1 MSSHP
6 EMDLPRSCHVLS
18 ISASAYDTLAED
30 VLEITYQ
37 PAPLPELNEEVKW
50 PAHSFEKPYIA
61 SLFNPKATPY
71 DPSAPVETHL
81 NKELS
86 NRHSRAK
93 KQARWQ
99 ARRTQRRAAMQKY
112 IDAEVSNLGG
122 RSPKEARVDGI
133 FKWNE
138 WVRETEK
145 ESRKMRSRDTWRQG
159 RKKLR
164 KIRKQR
170 RDTER
175 LRKLVLEPGP
185 NQFIPPDV
193 ATA

>member
-1 MSSHP
+1 MS
-6 EMDLPRSCHVLS
+6 LPRSCYVLS

-37 PAPLPELNEEVKW
+37 PAPLPELNESAEW
-50 PAHSFEKPYIA
+50 PDYSFEKPYIA
-61 SLFNPKATPY
+61 SLFNPKAQPY
-71 DPSAPVETHL
+71 DPTAPVETHL

-99 ARRTQRRAAMQKY
+99 ARRTSRRAAMQEY
-112 IDAEVSNLGG
+112 IDAEVKNLGG
-122 RSPKEARVDGI
+122 RSVKEARVDGI

-138 WVRETEK
+138 RMRETEK
-145 ESRKMRSRDTWRQG
+145 QLKKLRWRDTWRMG

-193 ATA
+193 ETA